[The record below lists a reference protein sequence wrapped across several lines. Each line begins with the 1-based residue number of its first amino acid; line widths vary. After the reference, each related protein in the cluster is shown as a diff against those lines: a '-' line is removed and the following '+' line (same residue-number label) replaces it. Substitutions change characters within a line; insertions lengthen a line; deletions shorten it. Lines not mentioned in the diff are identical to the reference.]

1 MIKFRMSW
9 IGMKMILLAFL
20 MFSSISGKAQH
31 IGVIDA
37 EIMKKRLDKVAADLN
52 LPGYSLFLG
61 QEGNFSWTASYG
73 YADLLKGKKAD
84 AESCYQCASITKP
97 IAASLLLMLV
107 NEGKLSLDDP
117 VLPYVLPVLKQY
129 GIPIDESVGEIKV
142 KHLLSHTSD
151 APPGTY
157 FRYDGDRYALL
168 SILLGEVSGKSPED
182 CFMSELC
189 VPFGMEHT
197 APCTMLDDFPDI
209 QEHLA
214 EPYSLSDDNELKKGS
229 YTNSFSTSAGLVSNV
244 KDLATFMSAYFNN
257 CIIPEKLVKLSTKPF
272 AMKQGATASYGLGW
286 HVEHVFGIKTIWHAG
301 YGYCT
306 SGLIMYIP
314 EFGLS
319 FVILSNSNMLSKPF
333 SHGLPQLSILES
345 PVALEVFRMLIRTKR
360 GEVRLPNI
368 DWDSHSN
375 DQIMSMYNNAGS
387 EAKIFMQMEA
397 KAMWNIARVH
407 KDSMQQ
413 EKLLALYRE
422 FQPGKAE
429 AGIAGGQILSCLN
442 VNDKAHLIDTITIT
456 RQQIV
461 RIKAI
466 ADGGYCAYFGM
477 YDQVWIENSSGDEIW
492 HMNPLHTE
500 FAGGHPRNRLASLDI
515 ILPGGDY
522 IIHYDNTVS
531 PYNHYKGH
539 WEAFPPSDDL
549 WGIMLISV
557 N

>member
-1 MIKFRMSW
+1 MIKFRMNW
-9 IGMKMILLAFL
+9 TEMKMIVLAFL
-20 MFSSISGKAQH
+20 VFSNISGMAQH

-61 QEGNFSWTASYG
+61 QEGNFSWTASFG

-84 AESCYQCASITKP
+84 AESCYHCASITKP

-117 VLPYVLPVLKQY
+117 VLPSILPVLEQH
-129 GIPIDESVGEIKV
+129 GIAIDESVGEIKI

-168 SILLGEVSGKSPED
+168 SILLAKAGGKSPED
-182 CFMSELC
+182 CFISDLC

-197 APCTMLDDFPDI
+197 APCTMLDDFSYI

-214 EPYSLSDDNELKKGS
+214 EPYSLSEDNELKKGS
-229 YTNSFSTSAGLVSNV
+229 YTNNFSTSAGLVSNV

-257 CIIPEKLVKLSTKPF
+257 RIIPEKLVAMSTKPF
-272 AMKQGATASYGLGW
+272 EMKQGATASYGLGW
-286 HVEHVFGIKTIWHAG
+286 HVEEVFGIKTIWHAG

-306 SGLIMYIP
+306 SGLIMYVP

-333 SHGLPQLSILES
+333 SHGLPQLSIMES
-345 PVALEVFRMLIRTKR
+345 PVALEVFRMLMRTER
-360 GEVRLPNI
+360 GDVQIPNV
-368 DWDSHSN
+368 DWDAHSN
-375 DQIMSMYNNAGS
+375 DQIMSMYANAGS
-387 EAKIFMQMEA
+387 EAKFFMQMEA
-397 KAMWNIARVH
+397 KVMWNVARVH
-407 KDSMQQ
+407 KDSLQQ
-413 EKLLALYRE
+413 EKILALYRE
-422 FQPGKAE
+422 FEQNKEEAE
-429 AGIAGGQILSCLN
+429 IAVEEILSCLN
-442 VNDKAHLIDTITIT
+442 VNDKAHLIDTIAIT

-461 RIKAI
+461 HLKAI
-466 ADGGYCAYFGM
+466 ADGGYCEYFGM
-477 YDQVWIENSSGDEIW
+477 YDQVWIENSSGNEIW

-539 WEAFPPSDDL
+539 WEAFPPPDDL

>member
-1 MIKFRMSW
+1 MRVKI
-9 IGMKMILLAFL
+9 ILLAVLIFANI
-20 MFSSISGKAQH
+20 SSRAQAIS
-31 IGVIDA
+31 VIDA
-37 EIMKKRLDKVAADLN
+37 EIMKKRIDKVAADLN

-61 QEGNFSWTASYG
+61 QEGNFTWTASFG
-73 YADLLKGKKAD
+73 YADLMEGKKAGD
-84 AESCYQCASITKP
+84 ETCYQCASITKP

-189 VPFGMEHT
+189 IPYGLKHT
-197 APCTMLDDFPDI
+197 APCTMLGAFPYI
-209 QEHLA
+209 QELLA
-214 EPYSLSDDNELKKGS
+214 EPYTLNDKQELQKGS
-229 YTNSFSTSAGLVSNV
+229 YTNGFSTSAGLISNV
-244 KDLATFMSAYFNN
+244 HDLATFMSAYFNN
-257 CIIPEKLVKLSTKPF
+257 RIIPEKLVKLSTKPF

-375 DQIMSMYNNAGS
+375 DQIMSMFDNAGS

-429 AGIAGGQILSCLN
+429 AGIAGEQILACLN
-442 VNDKAHLIDTITIT
+442 VNDKAHLTDTITIAH
-456 RQQIV
+456 QQIV
-461 RIKAI
+461 HIKAV

-477 YDQVWIENSSGDEIW
+477 YDQVWIETSSGEEVW

-500 FAGGHPRNRLASLDI
+500 FAGGHPRNRIASLDI
-515 ILPGGDY
+515 ILPEGDY
-522 IIHYDNTVS
+522 IIHFDNTAS

-539 WEAFPPSDDL
+539 WEAFPPRNDL
-549 WGIMLISV
+549 WGIMLMSV